1 MLNIKPI
8 FFVPFYVILIFPA
21 TLWAGACEKANS
33 LVFQVLKNK
42 VPNSKPLLQ
51 RALTLCPNHVIAH
64 NTLAVISEHERDYR
78 NALYHYQQTVKYA
91 PDYFQA
97 WVGRGDI
104 YYQQKQLPLSL
115 ESYLQAC
122 THYHP
127 HAPQPENHENLLK
140 HSHQRVAE
148 LKSRIRDV
156 DTGSVLKYESLS
168 LLYDKA
174 RLEKLYQMAT
184 QCYIKSGKSWILHPG
199 TSKAWVNH
207 KVRFHNLN
215 FDTGKDNLTQQAKLQ
230 LDEIARLVLSDKY
243 SHKRINIMGH
253 ADTQAW
259 MGYSRKESKRLNDKL
274 SWNRAKAVKKG
285 LARRGI
291 SMKRMKTH
299 GYGASKPWLSDRT
312 AAALAQNRRV
322 EIEVIEVKD

>member
-1 MLNIKPI
+1 MLNLKPI
-8 FFVPFYVILIFPA
+8 VPFYAILIFPV
-21 TLWAGACEKANS
+21 TLWADACEQANS
-33 LVFQVLKNK
+33 LVFKVLN
-42 VPNSKPLLQ
+42 NQFSNAKPLLQ
-51 RALTLCPNHVIAH
+51 RALTLCPNHAIAH
-64 NTLAVISEHERDYR
+64 NTLAVISEHEQDYH
-78 NALYHYQQTVKYA
+78 NALYHYQQTVKYS

-97 WVGRGDI
+97 WVGMGDI

-140 HSHQRVAE
+140 RTRQRVAD

-156 DTGSVLKYESLS
+156 ETGSVLQYESLS

-174 RLEKLYQMAT
+174 RLEKLYHMAT
-184 QCYIKSGKSWILHPG
+184 LCYIKSGKSWALHPG

-215 FDTGKDNLTQQAKLQ
+215 FDTGKDNLTQQAELQ
-230 LDEIARLVLSDKY
+230 LEEIARFVGDKY
-243 SHKRINIMGH
+243 SHKRLNIMGH
-253 ADTQAW
+253 ADIQAW
-259 MGYSRKESKRLNDKL
+259 TGYSSRESKRLNDKL

-291 SMKRMKTH
+291 SIKRMKTH
-299 GYGASKPWLSDRT
+299 GYGASKPWIEGRT